1 MHRIEMGHFKYEGYT
16 LAYEQHGPDTGAP
29 VLLMHGILLDSTVN
43 RDLAGPLVDAG
54 CRVILLDLL
63 GHGRSDKAEAT
74 DLRNDFFAEQVVAC
88 LDHLNIDK
96 AVIGGLSLGAIV
108 ALHVAVQA
116 PQRVR
121 ALLIEM
127 PVMEHSTVF
136 AALLLGPI
144 VLMTHYTPWIYRPI
158 ARFLRALPRPRSNLW
173 ESVLN
178 AAGQDPSAIRAVLH
192 GVLVGAVV
200 PSRRA
205 RRKIQAPALV
215 IGHAGDWMHEM
226 EDARSLADELP
237 NGRLL
242 VARSI
247 FELRTRPERLMP
259 EIVSFLREVTG
270 DKVIRLPAG
279 SSSVAA
285 SAPEAGLAQ
294 HFEAAVEKV
303 RNAPEDGPFKPSNEL
318 KLKMYALFRQA
329 RDGDIEGK
337 RPGMLDL
344 VGRYKYDACAAIKGM
359 SREDAMRQYIAEVE
373 GVTQKYA

>member
-1 MHRIEMGHFKYEGYT
+1 MHRVVMGHFKYEGYT
-16 LAYEQHGPDTGAP
+16 LAYEQHGPESGVP
-29 VLLMHGILLDSTVN
+29 VLLMHGILLDSAVN
-43 RDLAGPLVDAG
+43 RDLAAPLVDAG
-54 CRVILLDLL
+54 FRVILLDLL

-108 ALHVAVQA
+108 ALHVAVQT

-127 PVMEHSTVF
+127 PVMENSTVF

-144 VLMTHYTPWIYRPI
+144 VVMTHYAPWLYRPV
-158 ARFLRALPRPRSNLW
+158 ARFLRGLPRPRSNLW

-178 AAGQDPSAIRAVLH
+178 AAGQDPSAIRAILH

-215 IGHAGDWMHEM
+215 IGHAGDWLHEM
-226 EDARSLADELP
+226 EDARTLADELP

-247 FELRTRPERLMP
+247 FELRSKPERLMP
-259 EIVSFLREVTG
+259 EIVSFLHEVTG
-270 DKVIRLPAG
+270 DKVTHLPA
-279 SSSVAA
+279 APA
-285 SAPEAGLAQ
+285 SAAEPGLAA

-303 RNAPEDGPFKPSNEL
+303 RSAPEDGPFKPSNDL

-329 RDGDIEGK
+329 RDGDIAGK
-337 RPGMLDL
+337 RPGMLDV
-344 VGRYKYDACAAIKGM
+344 VGRYKYDACVAIKGM
-359 SREDAMRQYIAEVE
+359 SREEAMRLYIAEVE
-373 GVTQKYA
+373 GTARKYA

>member
-1 MHRIEMGHFKYEGYT
+1 MHRVEMGHFKYEGYT
-16 LAYEQHGPDTGAP
+16 LAYEQHGPESGVP
-29 VLLMHGILLDSTVN
+29 VLLMHGILLDSAVN
-43 RDLAGPLVDAG
+43 RDLAAPLVAAG
-54 CRVILLDLL
+54 FRVILLDLL

-88 LDHLNIDK
+88 LDHLSIDK

-108 ALHVAVQA
+108 ALHVAVQS

-127 PVMEHSTVF
+127 PVMENSTVF

-144 VLMTHYTPWIYRPI
+144 VVMTHYAPWIYRPI
-158 ARFLRALPRPRSNLW
+158 ARFLRGLPRPRSNLW

-178 AAGQDPSAIRAVLH
+178 AAGQDPTAIRAILH

-215 IGHAGDWMHEM
+215 IGHAGDWLHEM
-226 EDARSLADELP
+226 EDARTLADELP

-247 FELRTRPERLMP
+247 FELRTKPERMMP
-259 EIVSFLREVTG
+259 EIISFLREVTG
-270 DKVIRLPAG
+270 DKVTRLPA
-279 SSSVAA
+279 A
-285 SAPEAGLAQ
+285 APETGLLA
-294 HFEAAVEKV
+294 HFETAVEKV
-303 RNAPEDGPFKPSNEL
+303 RSAPEDGPFKPSNEL

-329 RDGDIEGK
+329 RDGDVEGK
-337 RPGMLDL
+337 RPGMLDV
-344 VGRYKYDACAAIKGM
+344 VGRYKFDACVAIKGM
-359 SREDAMRQYIAEVE
+359 SREEAMRQYIAEVE
-373 GVTQKYA
+373 GVARKYA